1 MRAITHADPA
11 LAYAGG
17 VVAGGVGGARHWFDD
32 SGGVRVFFWSAVLS
46 GTADLYDGW
55 SVLILVVVLLIV
67 VGMPRGWFI

>member
-17 VVAGGVGGARHWFDD
+17 VVAGGVGGARHWFD
-32 SGGVRVFFWSAVLS
+32 SGGVRVGEGGVFFWSAVLS

-55 SVLILVVVLLIV
+55 SV
-67 VGMPRGWFI
+67 FD